1 MQNRLVQIALSLALL
16 GLLIQIVLIAPSQIR
31 DAETKAAVLP
41 TPDLTGANDSKE
53 LAKDSNVD
61 QSLKG
66 MHMIETQEGRK
77 EWELWSDKATSLK
90 SQELLQLETVK
101 AIFFSDS
108 GVTFTVTGKQG
119 LVQTKSKNLR
129 VEGDVVTRSSNGYTF
144 RSEVMEYASAG
155 RSLSAP
161 GHVEM
166 FGPRDSEG
174 HSLHLTGV
182 GMKASLELSN
192 MEILSE
198 VKAEKGLDK
207 GRKALITSHRSIFS
221 GKDKTAKFLDD
232 VVLDLDNMRITGPE
246 ARFDYDAKS
255 DMVKSVYV
263 SGGTRV
269 SDADK
274 WATAQNVNI
283 DFKSNKFI
291 FRGSPRVVQN
301 NDELRGEEIVFL
313 DNGKQ
318 VLVQKAR
325 AKVDERRLEKKK

>member
-1 MQNRLVQIALSLALL
+1 
-16 GLLIQIVLIAPSQIR
+16 
-31 DAETKAAVLP
+31 
-41 TPDLTGANDSKE
+41 
-53 LAKDSNVD
+53 
-61 QSLKG
+61 

-90 SQELLQLETVK
+90 AKELLQLETVK

-108 GVTFTVTGKQG
+108 GVTFTVTGRQG
-119 LVQTKSKNLR
+119 LVQVKSKNLR

-144 RSEVMEYASAG
+144 RSEVMEYDSAG
-155 RSLSAP
+155 RTLSAP
-161 GHVEM
+161 SHVEM
-166 FGPRDSEG
+166 FGPRDHEG

-182 GMKASLELSN
+182 GMKASLPQSS
-192 MEILSE
+192 MEILSD

-221 GKDKTAKFLDD
+221 GKDKTAKFMDD
-232 VVLDLDNMRITGPE
+232 VVLDLDSMRITGPE
-246 ARFDYDAKS
+246 ARFDYDSKS
-255 DMVKSVYV
+255 DTVKSVYV
-263 SGGTRV
+263 SGGARV

-283 DFKSNKFI
+283 DFKSEKFI

-301 NDELRGEEIVFL
+301 NDELRGDEIVFL
-313 DNGKQ
+313 DGGKQ

>member
-1 MQNRLVQIALSLALL
+1 MRNRFVQIALSLALL
-16 GLLIQIVLIAPSQIR
+16 GLLIQIVLVAPSQIR
-31 DAETKAAVLP
+31 DAETKAALLP
-41 TPDLTGANDSKE
+41 GIAADNESKQ

-66 MHMIETQEGRK
+66 MHMIETQEGSK
-77 EWELWSDKATSLK
+77 AWELWSDKATSLK
-90 SQELLQLETVK
+90 NKELLQLDTVK
-101 AIFFSDS
+101 AIFFSNS

-119 LVQTKSKNLR
+119 FVTVKTKDLR
-129 VEGDVVTRSSNGYTF
+129 VEGDVVTRSSNGYIF
-144 RSEVMEYASAG
+144 KSDMMEYKSAD

-161 GHVEM
+161 GKVEM
-166 FGPRDSEG
+166 FGPKDAEG
-174 HSLHLTGV
+174 HALHLTGV
-182 GMKASLELSN
+182 GMKASLEKSS

-198 VKAEKGLDK
+198 VKTEKGLDH
-207 GRKALITSHRSIFS
+207 GRKAMITSHRAIFS

-232 VVLDLDNMRITGPE
+232 VVLDMDNMRITGPE
-246 ARFDYDAKS
+246 ARFDYDSKS
-255 DMVKSVYV
+255 DLVKSVYV

-274 WATAQNVNI
+274 WATAQNVSI

-325 AKVDERRLEKKK
+325 AMVDERRMEKKK

>member
-1 MQNRLVQIALSLALL
+1 MQNRFVQIALGLVLL
-16 GLLIQIVLIAPSQIR
+16 GILIQIVLIAPSQIR
-31 DAETKAAVLP
+31 DGETKAAVP
-41 TPDLTGANDSKE
+41 SATPEESGDNESKE
-53 LAKDSNVD
+53 IAKDSNVD

-90 SQELLQLETVK
+90 AKELLQLDSVK
-101 AIFFSDS
+101 TIFFSDS

-119 LVQTKSKNLR
+119 LVQVKSKNLR

-144 RSEVMEYASAG
+144 RSEVMEYESKG
-155 RSLSAP
+155 RALTAP
-161 GHVEM
+161 GRVEM
-166 FGPRDSEG
+166 IGPKDSQG
-174 HSLHLTGV
+174 HALKLTGV
-182 GMKASLELSN
+182 GMKASLEKSN
-192 MEILSE
+192 MEILSG

-232 VVLDLDNMRITGPE
+232 VVLDLDSMRITGPE

-255 DMVKSVYV
+255 DMIKSVYV

-283 DFKSNKFI
+283 DFKNDKFV

-313 DNGKQ
+313 DGGKQ

-325 AKVDERRLEKKK
+325 AKVDERRLEKK